1 MNRLRAELILLLRAR
16 VSCAALLV
24 LLAAAT
30 LAVAAGLAAQYR
42 QVATIARVAAAHQAD
57 LVGVAR
63 TYGKPDGDAGYAAYY
78 TFHLTAD
85 PPRPLAFAALGQRDL
100 QPFVL
105 RVRLLGLQAQLHET
119 EAYNPELVLPGPF
132 DWTFVLIYLSPLVL
146 IALLHDLVSSEREAG
161 RLRLLAATPGG
172 VSGVWGRRAGLR
184 GGLVLA
190 ALLLPLWVGAVLAGA
205 SPVGTAMLTLAA
217 TLYVTFW
224 LGLSLLVA
232 AIGRRSATNAASL
245 IGLWLVLT
253 LLGPAL
259 GAVAIA
265 RSHPVGQGMDL
276 SLAQREAV
284 HRAWDIPK
292 YAVMTPFKAKHPEW
306 RDTPPVVGRFHW
318 KWYYAMHEMGDD
330 SVAEAFASYRASLKA
345 RAAWTDR
352 LGWVLPAAALQSA
365 AHQLASTD
373 LEAHLAYQVRVV
385 AFHRHLQA
393 FYYPYIFNERPFTS
407 RDFERL
413 PRFATDTEPA
423 RLPRQPLAAL
433 GVLALLSL
441 VAGAWALR
449 RAPPEG

>member
-1 MNRLRAELILLLRAR
+1 MKRLRAELILLLRAK

-30 LAVAAGLAAQYR
+30 LAVAAGLAAQHR
-42 QVATIARVAAAHQAD
+42 QVATIARVIAAHQAD
-57 LVGVAR
+57 LVGVTK
-63 TYGKPDGDAGYAAYY
+63 TYGKPDSDAGNAAYY

-85 PPRPLAFAALGQRDL
+85 PPQPLAFAALGQRDL

-132 DWTFVLIYLSPLVL
+132 DWSFVLIYLSPLVL

-172 VSGVWGRRAGLR
+172 VSGVWGRRASLR

-190 ALLLPLWVGAVLAGA
+190 ALLLPLWAGAAVAGA
-205 SPVGTAMLTLAA
+205 SPVGVAMLTLAA
-217 TLYVTFW
+217 ALYLTFW

-245 IGLWLVLT
+245 IGLWLVMT

-259 GAVAIA
+259 GAVIIA
-265 RSHPVGQGMDL
+265 RNHPVGQGMDL

-284 HRAWDIPK
+284 HSAWDIPK
-292 YAVMTPFKAKHPEW
+292 DAVMTPFKAKHPEW

-330 SVAEAFASYRASLKA
+330 SVAEAFAAYRASLKA
-345 RAAWTDR
+345 RALWTDR
-352 LGWVLPAAALQSA
+352 LGWLLPAAALQSA
-365 AHQLASTD
+365 AHRLAATD
-373 LEAHLAYQVRVV
+373 LEAHLAYQDRVG
-385 AFHRHLQA
+385 AFHRRLQA
-393 FYYPYIFNERPFTS
+393 FYYPYIFSERPFTK

-413 PRFATDTEPA
+413 PKFAAGSEPTE
-423 RLPRQPLAAL
+423 LPRQPFAAL
-433 GVLALLSL
+433 GLGALLSL
-441 VAGAWALR
+441 AAAAWALR
-449 RAPPEG
+449 RTQLDG